1 MNRAAL
7 TCFLLSLSLVFS
19 GCLSFGNDDDTKEDT
34 DGSTGNTDDWDV
46 FSIASV
52 TSLPPCDSATFGRL
66 YYVEADEN
74 FQVCRT
80 NGWEV
85 IDIGS
90 VGNLNDPGNNA
101 PLVTAGIWMDVND
114 FITDDDGM
122 DFMKYVYV
130 SWSAIDVDG
139 SISSAGF
146 DMDLDMVIDVPV
158 GVDSG
163 TYIDDSTNSAF
174 PGALSMSMSHGWIFE
189 RLMYE
194 EDGQTYCSLLMH
206 RTFAFVAE
214 DDDGATSAELV
225 HLVVDYWGLDV
236 DKLDNDT
243 IAILN
248 VPQADVEWVRGVTS
262 SCPDSV
268 VSSPFAQFT
277 SSENSNGDYYV
288 TAVKV
293 FGGARDLEAFSY
305 FLKDSTGTTIEFGE
319 IAMQNLSGNVVGID
333 VSYDAKCGDSCDN
346 DLQTRSDAVDGD
358 DGAVYAV
365 TFNDNDRDGKLSAG
379 DRFTVRGSGHSSDG
393 PADDD
398 WSLEVKFDNTGDVIG
413 SKRLG

>member
-1 MNRAAL
+1 
-7 TCFLLSLSLVFS
+7 LVFS
-19 GCLSFGNDDDTKEDT
+19 GCLSFGDDDDTKEDT

-90 VGNLNDPGNNA
+90 VGGISHPGNNA
-101 PLVTAGIWMDVND
+101 PLVTADILFVASDEAVTEDNV
-114 FITDDDGM
+114 TDS
-122 DFMKYVYV
+122 MKVYV
-130 SWSAIDVDG
+130 TWSAIDVDG
-139 SISSAGF
+139 AISSAGF

-158 GVDSG
+158 STDSG
-163 TYIDDSTNSAF
+163 TTIDTPTNSAF
-174 PGALSMSMSHGWIFE
+174 PGALSIPLNQGW
-189 RLMYE
+189 
-194 EDGQTYCSLLMH
+194 TYDRTIYVLNGEPYCILNMH
-206 RTFAFVAE
+206 HTFAFVAE
-214 DDDGATSAELV
+214 DDDGAVSAELL
-225 HLVVDYWGLDV
+225 HLREDYTANQLNNDV
-236 DKLDNDT
+236 
-243 IAILN
+243 IASLN
-248 VPQADVEWVRGVTS
+248 FPQADADWIMSADCAGEVEPPG
-262 SCPDSV
+262 P
-268 VSSPFAQFT
+268 PFAQFT
-277 SSENSNGDYYV
+277 STKSSGGDYYV
-288 TAVKV
+288 TVVQVSTKY
-293 FGGARDLEAFSY
+293 DLEAFSY

-333 VSYDAKCGDSCDN
+333 VSYDDTCDDN
-346 DLQTRSDAVDGD
+346 CDADLQTRSDAVND
-358 DGAVYAV
+358 DSGAVYAV

-379 DRFTVRGSGHSSDG
+379 DKFTARGSGHSSDG

-398 WSLEVKFDNTGDVIG
+398 WSLEVKFDNTGDVVA